1 MNSPDYVASL
11 SLRYPE
17 TMATEIR
24 GNSVIGRAEGWL
36 SAWVGEELVMMSA
49 DTGTCISL
57 SPTGGRTWELLEA
70 PRQLDSL
77 VSELVQEYGAT
88 DDEVRTDVL
97 IFLERLQ
104 KEGGITVQESTTV

>member
-1 MNSPDYVASL
+1 MLKN
-11 SLRYPE
+11 
-17 TMATEIR
+17 MAIEIR
-24 GNSVIGRAEGWL
+24 GDSVIRRAEGWL

-57 SPTGGRTWELLEA
+57 SPTGGRTWELLET

-77 VSELVQEYGAT
+77 VDELVHEYGAT

-97 IFLERLQ
+97 TFLERLQ
-104 KEGGITVQESTTV
+104 KEGGITVGESTAA